1 MIIQNCIKLPQGVKP
16 IVDPAWNIVLGFMFS
31 RTCDLCHEDSSC
43 LEVVAPS
50 SVCYLQWC
58 WLCLSIYIYIYT
70 YNNLHNQTHTLRQFE
85 AVLEAV
91 FEAGIPRCCE
101 EGPIIFCVVW
111 TWLNGMIGVYVIC
124 YMLPSTW
131 DHIPLDRQYFD
142 PKGALSTVGLLVT
155 RLHVELLAKT
165 SCRYCRLQMTPDW
178 NKMCSKGDQYPI
190 YIYTYIYIY
199 IWTFCRGD
207 LFICA

>member
-1 MIIQNCIKLPQGVKP
+1 MRTLHVWKSLLHLQFAISNGVEC
-16 IVDPAWNIVLGFMFS
+16 A
-31 RTCDLCHEDSSC
+31 C
-43 LEVVAPS
+43 L
-50 SVCYLQWC
+50 
-58 WLCLSIYIYIYT
+58 YIYT

-190 YIYTYIYIY
+190 YIHIYIY
-199 IWTFCRGD
+199 IFEPSAEGICLSVHKNPKHQFC
-207 LFICA
+207 C

>member
-1 MIIQNCIKLPQGVKP
+1 MKHS
-16 IVDPAWNIVLGFMFS
+16 LGFHVLANMWSLPWGLFMFGS
-31 RTCDLCHEDSSC
+31 RCSIFSLLSPMV
-43 LEVVAPS
+43 L
-50 SVCYLQWC
+50 SVLV
-58 WLCLSIYIYIYT
+58 YIYT

-190 YIYTYIYIY
+190 YIHIY